1 MKNLISSKIF
11 LYLAFLILPSYAIGI
26 AVTELL
32 VVFLIVAF
40 FFLNKNFTY
49 FKNFRFV
56 FLIIFS
62 FLVAVSGIINLV
74 YLDFKIASVVH
85 IRFAIFSLAIFYILE
100 KYLGREININ
110 KNFLKFFSL
119 IFSFII
125 FYS

>member
-32 VVFLIVAF
+32 VVFLIVA

-110 KNFLKFFSL
+110 KNF
-119 IFSFII
+119 
-125 FYS
+125 